1 MIEIE
6 ILDGKKW
13 VLKSFS
19 EDQVSI
25 GRSRENTL
33 ALRGMGISRKHA
45 IIYLSENH
53 TFVRDLGSKNGTY
66 VNQKRVSETEIQPGD
81 VLEIGPVSLR
91 LRPEIRNPFLDESTF
106 VRDIGELTHAEED
119 LIGIFS
125 KIANL
130 LTGEQD
136 LSVVAGQLLDAIGD
150 RISFN
155 RAIMMLWDGGEKE
168 LVPAAIRSDQAD
180 SGMEKQFSSTISK
193 KAFEERVGILT
204 SNAMMDPRF
213 TGKESIMIQGIRSAM
228 CVPMWDKEN
237 TIGVIYLDSLMKD
250 CVYSSE
256 DLKLLS
262 VLASFAAIG
271 ISQIRLAAK
280 MRQEVKL
287 RQWLSR
293 YHSPAVVSRLI
304 TEGTT
309 ELQLKVEEAE
319 VSVMFCDIVGFT
331 PLSRRLAP
339 TEVATLLNLF
349 FSEMTDVIFKYHG
362 TLDKFI
368 GDAIMGV
375 FGAPNHMP
383 DHADSAVGCA
393 VEIHKKL
400 LALNERLRED
410 RQLEIR
416 IGINSGMVVA
426 GDIGSEKRMEYT
438 VLGDTVNVA
447 SRIESGVCKPGG
459 IVIGKRTWE
468 LLKDRAGCVEIGEAQ
483 VKGVPNPIAVYE
495 VNWKEIEV

>member
-6 ILDGKKW
+6 ILDGTKW
-13 VLKSFS
+13 VSKSFK
-19 EDQVSI
+19 EDQVTI
-25 GRSRENTL
+25 GRSRDNVL
-33 ALRGMGISRKHA
+33 ALRGMGISRNHA
-45 IIYLSENH
+45 IVYLSGNH
-53 TFVRDLGSKNGTY
+53 IFVRDMDSKNGTY
-66 VNQKRVSETEIQPGD
+66 VNQKRVAETEIHPGD

-91 LRPEIRNPFLDESTF
+91 LPPEIRNPFLDESTF
-106 VRDIGELTHAEED
+106 VRDIGELTHGEKD
-119 LIGIFS
+119 LIDIFA
-125 KIANL
+125 KISNL

-136 LSVVAGQLLDAIGD
+136 LNAVAGQLLDVIGD
-150 RISFN
+150 RVSFN
-155 RAIMMLWDGGEKE
+155 RAIMMLWSPDKNE

-180 SGMEKQFSSTISK
+180 AGVEKQFSTTISE

-204 SNAMMDPRF
+204 TNAMMDPRF
-213 TGKESIMIQGIRSAM
+213 SGKESVMIQGIRSAM

-237 TIGVIYLDSLMKD
+237 TIGVIYLDSLMKE

-293 YHSPAVVSRLI
+293 YHSPAVVTRLI

-309 ELQLKVEEAE
+309 ELKLKVEEAE

-339 TEVATLLNLF
+339 AEVAALLNFF

-375 FGAPNHMP
+375 FGAPNHIP
-383 DHADSAVGCA
+383 DHADKAVKCA
-393 VEIHKKL
+393 VEIHHSL
-400 LALNERLRED
+400 EALNRKLRED

-416 IGINSGMVVA
+416 IGINSGTVVA

-438 VLGDTVNVA
+438 VLGNTVNIA
-447 SRIESGVCKPGG
+447 SRLESEVCAAGG
-459 IVIGKRTWE
+459 IVIGKPTWD
-468 LLKDRAGCVEIGEAQ
+468 LLKDKDGCREICEAQ
-483 VKGVPNPIAVYE
+483 VKGVPKPIAVYE
-495 VNWKEIEV
+495 VNWKEIVI

>member
-13 VLKSFS
+13 VSKSYK
-19 EDQVSI
+19 EDRVTI
-25 GRSRENTL
+25 GRSKENVLT
-33 ALRGMGISRKHA
+33 LRGMGISRRHA
-45 IIYLSENH
+45 VVYQSDKRI
-53 TFVRDLGSKNGTY
+53 FVRDLDSKNGTY
-66 VNQKRVSETEIQPGD
+66 VNQKRIAETEIHPGD
-81 VLEIGPVSLR
+81 LLEIGPVSLR

-106 VRDIGELTHAEED
+106 VRDIGELTHAKED
-119 LIGIFS
+119 LIDIFM

-136 LSVVAGQLLDAIGD
+136 LNAVAGQLLDAIGD

-155 RAIMMLWDGGEKE
+155 RAIMMLWSPEEKE
-168 LVPAAIRSDQAD
+168 LIPAAIRSDQAD

-213 TGKESIMIQGIRSAM
+213 SGKESIMIQGIRSAM

-237 TIGVIYLDSLMKD
+237 TIGVIYLDSLIKD

-256 DLKLLS
+256 DLKILS

-339 TEVATLLNLF
+339 AEVASLLNFF
-349 FSEMTDVIFKYHG
+349 FSEMTDLIFKYHG

-383 DHADSAVGCA
+383 DHADNTVRCA
-393 VEIHKKL
+393 VEIHHRL
-400 LALNERLRED
+400 QALNRKLRDD

-447 SRIESGVCKPGG
+447 SRIESAVCKPGG

-468 LLKDRAGCVEIGEAQ
+468 LLKDKTGCVEIGKST
-483 VKGVPNPIAVYE
+483 VKGVPKPISVYE

>member
-6 ILDGKKW
+6 ILDGKNW
-13 VLKSFS
+13 VLKSFKG
-19 EDQVSI
+19 DRVTI
-25 GRSRENTL
+25 GRSRDNSL
-33 ALRGMGISRKHA
+33 SLRGMGISRNHA
-45 IIYLSENH
+45 LIYLSDNH
-53 TFVRDLGSKNGTY
+53 VFVRDLDSKNGTY
-66 VNQKRVSETEIQPGD
+66 VNQKRTAETELHPGD
-81 VLEIGPVSLR
+81 ALEIGPISLR

-106 VRDIGELTHAEED
+106 VRDIGELTHGEKD
-119 LIGIFS
+119 LIDIFV

-130 LTGEQD
+130 LTGEQNLD
-136 LSVVAGQLLDAIGD
+136 VVAGQLLDAIGD
-150 RISFN
+150 RISFD
-155 RAIMMLWDGGEKE
+155 RSIMMLWDSEINE
-168 LVPAAIRSDQAD
+168 LVPAAIRPDRGN
-180 SGMEKQFSSTISK
+180 SGLEKQFSSTISE
-193 KAFEERVGILT
+193 KAFQERVGILT

-237 TIGVIYLDSLMKD
+237 TIGVIYLDSLMKE

-309 ELQLKVEEAE
+309 ELQLKVEETE

-339 TEVATLLNLF
+339 AEVASLLNLF
-349 FSEMTDVIFKYHG
+349 FSEMTDVIFKYNG

-368 GDAIMGV
+368 GDAIMSV
-375 FGAPNHMP
+375 FGAPNHIP
-383 DHADSAVGCA
+383 DHADSAVRCA
-393 VEIHKKL
+393 VEIHHNL
-400 LALNERLRED
+400 EALNRKLRED

-416 IGINSGMVVA
+416 IGINSGTVVA

-438 VLGDTVNVA
+438 VLGDTVNIA
-447 SRIESGVCKPGG
+447 SRLESEVCKPGA
-459 IVIGKRTWE
+459 IVVGQRTWD
-468 LLKDRAGCVEIGEAQ
+468 LLKVRDGCKEVGDAQ
-483 VKGVPNPIAVYE
+483 VKGVSKPISVYE
-495 VNWKEIEV
+495 VNWKEIKI

>member
-13 VLKSFS
+13 VLKSFK
-19 EDQVSI
+19 EDEVTL
-25 GRSRENTL
+25 GRSRENSL
-33 ALRGMGISRKHA
+33 ALRGMGISRNHA
-45 IIYLSENH
+45 VIYLSDKH
-53 TFVRDLGSKNGTY
+53 VFVRDLDSKNGTY
-66 VNQKRVSETEIQPGD
+66 VNQKRIAETELHPGD
-81 VLEIGPVSLR
+81 VLEIGPISLR

-106 VRDIGELTHAEED
+106 VRDIGELTHGEKD
-119 LIGIFS
+119 LIDIFVR
-125 KIANL
+125 IANL
-130 LTGEQD
+130 LTGEQNLD
-136 LSVVAGQLLDAIGD
+136 VVAGQLLDAIGD

-155 RAIMMLWDGGEKE
+155 RSIMMMWDSETNA
-168 LVPAAIRSDQAD
+168 LIPVAVRSDQAD
-180 SGMEKQFSSTISK
+180 SGMEKQFSSTISE
-193 KAFEERVGILT
+193 KAFHERVGILT

-237 TIGVIYLDSLMKD
+237 TIGVIYLDSLMKE

-256 DLKLLS
+256 ELKLLS

-339 TEVATLLNLF
+339 AEVASLLNLF

-368 GDAIMGV
+368 GDAIMSV
-375 FGAPNHMP
+375 FGAPNHIP
-383 DHADSAVGCA
+383 DHADSAVMCA
-393 VEIHKKL
+393 VEIHHTL
-400 LALNERLRED
+400 EALNRKLRED
-410 RQLEIR
+410 RQIEIR
-416 IGINSGMVVA
+416 IGINSGTVVA

-438 VLGDTVNVA
+438 VLGDTVNIA
-447 SRIESGVCKPGG
+447 SRLESDVCTPGG
-459 IVIGKRTWE
+459 IVIGQQTWD
-468 LLKDRAGCVEIGEAQ
+468 LLKKRDGCREIGEAQ
-483 VKGVPNPIAVYE
+483 VKGVPAPISVYE
-495 VNWKEIEV
+495 VNWKEIEI

>member
-13 VLKSFS
+13 VLKTFK
-19 EDQVSI
+19 EDRVSI
-25 GRSRENTL
+25 GRSRDNTL
-33 ALRGMGISRKHA
+33 SLRGMGISRKHA
-45 IIYLSENH
+45 TIYLVDNH
-53 TFVRDLGSKNGTY
+53 IFVRDLGSKNGTY
-66 VNQKRVSETEIQPGD
+66 VNQKAISETEIKPGD
-81 VLEIGPVSLR
+81 VVEIGPVSLR

-106 VRDIGELTHAEED
+106 VRDIGELTHGEKD
-119 LIGIFS
+119 LIDIFV

-136 LSVVAGQLLDAIGD
+136 LNVVAGQLLDTIGD

-155 RAIMMLWDGGEKE
+155 RAIMMLWNPRERA
-168 LVPAAIRSDQAD
+168 LVPAAVRSDQMD
-180 SGMEKQFSSTISK
+180 SGMEKQFSTTISE
-193 KAFEERVGILT
+193 KAFTERVGILT

-213 TGKESIMIQGIRSAM
+213 SGKESIMIQGIRSAM

-256 DLKLLS
+256 DLKILS

-271 ISQIRLAAK
+271 ISQVRLAAK

-309 ELQLKVEEAE
+309 ELELKVEEAE

-339 TEVATLLNLF
+339 AEVASLLNFF

-393 VEIHKKL
+393 VEIHHRL
-400 LALNERLRED
+400 EGLNRKLRED

-416 IGINSGMVVA
+416 IGINSGTVVA

-447 SRIESGVCKPGG
+447 SRLESEVCKPGG
-459 IVIGKRTWE
+459 LVIGKRTWE
-468 LLKDRAGCVEIGEAQ
+468 LLKKRDGCSEIGEVR
-483 VKGVPNPIAVYE
+483 VKGVTKPLPVYE